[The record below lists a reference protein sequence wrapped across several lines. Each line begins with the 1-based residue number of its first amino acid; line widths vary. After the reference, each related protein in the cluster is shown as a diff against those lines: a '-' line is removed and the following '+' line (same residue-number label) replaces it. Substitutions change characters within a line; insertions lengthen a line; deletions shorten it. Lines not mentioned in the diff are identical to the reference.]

1 MDLDEIWHRGGPQ
14 GQKGSWGG
22 TPTPRYKVHRGGT
35 GGLLSLSRAFCR
47 ILYKTK
53 VAGRPWFS
61 GDRPQIQIR
70 KDLGPMSFWSN
81 GHSLWKGVHKI
92 KVVIYVPNGYLVGFD
107 TLYPDPRV
115 QDAQKGAQ
123 VGFWSLS
130 CAFWQKLYQTKVAGL
145 PQLSGNGSPLRTPN
159 PNLEGPGLHVL
170 LELWSLTFKDIFLKE
185 KL

>member
-35 GGLLSLSRAFCR
+35 GGLLSLSR
-47 ILYKTK
+47 
-53 VAGRPWFS
+53 
-61 GDRPQIQIR
+61 
-70 KDLGPMSFWSN
+70 
-81 GHSLWKGVHKI
+81 
-92 KVVIYVPNGYLVGFD
+92 
-107 TLYPDPRV
+107 
-115 QDAQKGAQ
+115 
-123 VGFWSLS
+123 
-130 CAFWQKLYQTKVAGL
+130 AFWQKLYQTKVAGL